1 MFRWAVALC
10 AALTMMSCS
19 LLKVAVSTGDPLSKQ
34 DSETRLMTRGFYH
47 DMSAEIAQTA
57 DSIVNSS
64 NDLDIRVAAI
74 RWKMRA
80 TKAAVTAAMQ
90 SIPEVSLADTWIL
103 CRRMNTTLQAT
114 PDSLLFGPY
123 SHLARTTTLHLE
135 KRAHKLARQSLTAE
149 RYNLMERFVDKII
162 EENPSDKGDE
172 AVNTTLAWIEF
183 LKANGMEVSYAA
195 GSISE
200 VISDVNDRLTG
211 QTRQIANSVGWSKD
225 IFQLQLQQDSTRS
238 ALGARIDTLEHHFS
252 RIVTVT
258 EHLPEISDKALAEF
272 DKQVHDIL
280 DAMQVAIDTSFADMS
295 RQRMELQHYITAER
309 QALITQFNDSAHSLV
324 TTTLDAIPS
333 LIGKALFFI
342 VTGVLVLLGVP
353 FALGFWLGG
362 VRQRARDKKNKD
374 NPQA

>member
-1 MFRWAVALC
+1 MAVAAVTL
-10 AALTMMSCS
+10 LSSCS

-47 DMSAEIAQTA
+47 DMTAEIAQAA
-57 DSIVNSS
+57 DSITNTST
-64 NDLDIRVAAI
+64 DLDTRVAAI
-74 RWKMRA
+74 RWKMRSSR
-80 TKAAVTAAMQ
+80 AAVTAAMQ

-103 CRRMNTTLQAT
+103 CRRMNTAMQTT

-123 SHLARTTTLHLE
+123 SHIARATTARLE
-135 KRAHKLARQSLTAE
+135 RRAHKLVRQALSPE
-149 RYNLMERFVDKII
+149 RYTLMEHFVDKII
-162 EENPSDKGDE
+162 EENPSDRGEE
-172 AVNTTLAWIEF
+172 AANTTLAWIEF
-183 LKANGMEVSYAA
+183 LKANGVEVSYAA

-211 QTRQIANSVGWSKD
+211 QTQQIANTVGWSKD

-238 ALGARIDTLEHHFS
+238 ALGARIDTLEQHFS

-280 DAMQVAIDTSFADMS
+280 DAMQMAIDTSFADMS
-295 RQRMELQHYITAER
+295 HQRMELQHYITNER
-309 QALITQFNDSAHSLV
+309 QAIIGQLNDSAQSLV

-333 LIGKALFFI
+333 LVGKALLFI
-342 VTGVLVLLGVP
+342 VTGILILLGVP

-362 VRQRARDKKNKD
+362 VRQRARDKKNASKSE
-374 NPQA
+374 A